1 MNRGFYTSVSAMMVG
16 TKKLNDVANNMV
28 NATTTGYKK
37 DVSTVNQFADLVI
50 DKMDEG
56 KYVGNLDNQV
66 FVQDTYT
73 IFSQGSIY
81 ATNIDTDFALNGEG
95 FFKIEKDGE
104 YLYTRDGGFHFDN
117 NGYLVTSDGGYVMG
131 LGNQRINK
139 EDTNNISEVLMVVD
153 FEDKQTLAKDELNY
167 FRNKFN
173 LSNEALV
180 DNPKIEVGYLEG
192 SNVNVGEEMSELIKQ
207 QRYFQFNQRS
217 FSVHDELFEKISNF

>member
-28 NATTTGYKK
+28 NSTTTGYKK

-66 FVQDTYT
+66 FVQETYT

-81 ATNIDTDFALNGEG
+81 ATNIDTNFALNGEG
-95 FFKIEKDGE
+95 FFKVEKNGE
-104 YLYTRDGGFHFDN
+104 YLYTRDGGFQFDN

-139 EDTNNISEVLMVVD
+139 EDTNNIS
-153 FEDKQTLAKDELNY
+153 
-167 FRNKFN
+167 
-173 LSNEALV
+173 
-180 DNPKIEVGYLEG
+180 
-192 SNVNVGEEMSELIKQ
+192 
-207 QRYFQFNQRS
+207 
-217 FSVHDELFEKISNF
+217 